1 VVTLANDPTKV
12 TRDRRTRC
20 KHPSTLSILRK
31 QQRYDRDAFI
41 AEPDIERDAKS
52 DSDIY
57 KSVYSTIAPLV
68 LVDGHTTL
76 VHLVSQLVFLYLG
89 IFDLPCNS
97 FCPYI

>member
-1 VVTLANDPTKV
+1 M
-12 TRDRRTRC
+12 
-20 KHPSTLSILRK
+20 LRK
-31 QQRYDRDAFI
+31 QQRYDRNAFI

-52 DSDIY
+52 GSDIY

-76 VHLVSQLVFLYLG
+76 VHLVSLLVFLYLVFLYLG

>member
-1 VVTLANDPTKV
+1 M
-12 TRDRRTRC
+12 
-20 KHPSTLSILRK
+20 LRK
-31 QQRYDRDAFI
+31 QQRYDRNAFI

-57 KSVYSTIAPLV
+57 KSVYSTIDPLV

-76 VHLVSQLVFLYLG
+76 VHLVSLLVFLYLVFLYLG

-97 FCPYI
+97 FWPYI